1 MAGYTENELAEDLNQ
16 QEYRYGFVTDIASDV
31 APAGLDEQ
39 VIRWISEK
47 KKEPQWLLEF
57 RLKAFDIW
65 KSMQEPEWAHVAY
78 QKPDFQAISYYA
90 APKQSKKYESWDDV
104 DPEMKETMSKLGIS
118 LEEQQRLT
126 GVAVD
131 FV

>member
-1 MAGYTENELAEDLNQ
+1 MRLRRIFFSIIMAGYTENELAEDLNQ

-90 APKQSKKYESWDDV
+90 APKQSKKY
-104 DPEMKETMSKLGIS
+104 
-118 LEEQQRLT
+118 
-126 GVAVD
+126 
-131 FV
+131 